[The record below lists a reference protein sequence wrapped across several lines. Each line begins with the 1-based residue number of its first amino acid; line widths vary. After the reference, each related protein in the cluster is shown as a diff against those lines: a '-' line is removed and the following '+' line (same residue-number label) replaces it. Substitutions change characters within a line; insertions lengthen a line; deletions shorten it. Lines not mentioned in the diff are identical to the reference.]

1 MTIRRGQIYW
11 LDFGQ
16 PRGSGPAYH
25 RPAVV
30 IQDNDFNQTNLKTVI
45 VAIITTNLRLAKM
58 DGNVLL
64 MPRPNGV
71 SSPSVVN
78 ITQLYTVDK
87 SELAD
92 LIGVVTRSE
101 MDQINK
107 GLRLVLA
114 LETHET

>member
-16 PRGSGPAYH
+16 PRGSGPAFE

-30 IQDNDFNQTNLKTVI
+30 IQDNFFNKTNINTVI
-45 VAIITTNLRLAKM
+45 VAIITSNLRLAEM

-64 MPRPNGV
+64 MPRRNGV
-71 SSPSVVN
+71 STPSVVN

-87 SELAD
+87 AELVN

-101 MDQINK
+101 MEQINK
-107 GLRLVLA
+107 GLTLVLS
-114 LETHET
+114 LEINET